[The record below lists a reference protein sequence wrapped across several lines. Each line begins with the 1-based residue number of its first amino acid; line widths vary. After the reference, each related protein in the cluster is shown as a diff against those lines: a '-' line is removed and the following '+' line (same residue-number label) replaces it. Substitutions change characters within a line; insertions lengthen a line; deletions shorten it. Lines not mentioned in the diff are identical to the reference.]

1 MTPARLKGVHFV
13 GHAGLQRLGV
23 AAHEAPRRKESR
35 ARLGRQRRRL
45 AHRVRDEVGLRHEGV
60 DEAERMGL
68 LAVERL
74 GEQEEFR
81 RPARPKRCGARSDD
95 PASGTRPR
103 LTNGI
108 WKRDSGVA

>member
-1 MTPARLKGVHFV
+1 MRAFSVS
-13 GHAGLQRLGV
+13 AS
-23 AAHEAPRRKESR
+23 PRM
-35 ARLGRQRRRL
+35 RRRVARRAARGL
-45 AHRVRDEVGLRHEGV
+45 AASAAALPIAWRDEVGLRHEGV

-68 LAVERL
+68 LGVERL

-81 RPARPKRCGARSDD
+81 RSARPKRCGARSDD